1 MSLFVILWASGMYY
15 AETSSCTFNNNT
27 QTWLYDDGTVTPY
40 QSIPH
45 SLWWAFV
52 TMTTV
57 GYGDNVPVTAAGKIV
72 ATGAMLCGILVLA
85 FPLTIL
91 AGNFAAE
98 YSTHLV
104 AEEIKE
110 LKKLRKEKRKYS
122 NNTTTPKRI
131 LKNIWL
137 ELLTLKGL
145 FFFCDLFS
153 TIFGK
158 IWLFLG
164 GLDNTKDTISTF
176 DRQFGKIELF
186 VQKFERQLARENG
199 DLFSTKKR
207 IKQKLKQVSAN

>member
-1 MSLFVILWASGMYY
+1 
-15 AETSSCTFNNNT
+15 
-27 QTWLYDDGTVTPY
+27 
-40 QSIPH
+40 
-45 SLWWAFV
+45 
-52 TMTTV
+52 V

-110 LKKLRKEKRKYS
+110 LKKLQKEQRKYS
-122 NNTTTPKRI
+122 KNNTTTPKQI

-137 ELLTLKGL
+137 ELLTLKG
-145 FFFCDLFS
+145 
-153 TIFGK
+153 
-158 IWLFLG
+158 
-164 GLDNTKDTISTF
+164 GLDNAKDTISTF

-199 DLFSTKKR
+199 ELFSTKKKNKAE
-207 IKQKLKQVSAN
+207 IETCFCKLNLYLWL